1 MSIDSEMPT
10 AEVMEKQQQI
20 ETVYQ
25 EEAATKPQFANV
37 EEAISNEKDLATKH
51 LLEQHESLKLQIAK
65 LKDEVDAQRSSCQ
78 SKNEQLKEKEETI
91 KTHQGKHEILQ
102 RKLEATMEE
111 LGQTKRERDCAK
123 QQLHDYRNQ
132 LAKTQE
138 KLNTRERELDDVK
151 ARLGDAQ
158 REVEA
163 LRIVNDKN
171 GEHNTR
177 IRASAE
183 RAKSTLTKERKDYKK
198 TEHQKAELEK
208 RCKDLRSEL
217 NTKESEWAEQVN
229 KLVTAN
235 REILGKH
242 GRYNNKV
249 PDEKIK
255 ELFDELKFKIGQFTN
270 TYPKQLPEAL
280 EKELDPIW
288 EGFSPNARKFL
299 KNCVLSNLLIE
310 SYIWEWLRTTVF
322 VQNSKVWGGNLGGSL
337 SEMLGRAQ
345 EKINGPEDDP
355 ELYVDYQCW
364 RSSSSSFLARLNNRG
379 YNPESCRPDAK
390 DMIMNFLDWTSGKS
404 SSINHHPRRY
414 GFTFTTKSMVDRF
427 GFLKNEAG
435 AKAPTVDFI
444 VSPALFK
451 RGNNDG
457 AGYQTQTC
465 CIKMDVVCN
474 TSRFLSPNQPPIDTR
489 AVAQKGEDVGL
500 LTKRD
505 VKEENTDEAAIH
517 TYSQPSFTRDVSE
530 PAGEKYGKV
539 VPQQNT
545 PVEPK
550 FEKYARG
557 STPGPKSGTAFGAGV
572 CAKASGPS
580 EKKTQKRKRGND
592 LGEPDGQWR
601 P

>member
-1 MSIDSEMPT
+1 M
-10 AEVMEKQQQI
+10 
-20 ETVYQ
+20 
-25 EEAATKPQFANV
+25 
-37 EEAISNEKDLATKH
+37 
-51 LLEQHESLKLQIAK
+51 
-65 LKDEVDAQRSSCQ
+65 
-78 SKNEQLKEKEETI
+78 
-91 KTHQGKHEILQ
+91 
-102 RKLEATMEE
+102 
-111 LGQTKRERDCAK
+111 
-123 QQLHDYRNQ
+123 
-132 LAKTQE
+132 
-138 KLNTRERELDDVK
+138 
-151 ARLGDAQ
+151 
-158 REVEA
+158 
-163 LRIVNDKN
+163 
-171 GEHNTR
+171 
-177 IRASAE
+177 
-183 RAKSTLTKERKDYKK
+183 
-198 TEHQKAELEK
+198 
-208 RCKDLRSEL
+208 
-217 NTKESEWAEQVN
+217 
-229 KLVTAN
+229 
-235 REILGKH
+235 
-242 GRYNNKV
+242 
-249 PDEKIK
+249 KI
-255 ELFDELKFKIGQFTN
+255 
-270 TYPKQLPEAL
+270 
-280 EKELDPIW
+280 
-288 EGFSPNARKFL
+288 
-299 KNCVLSNLLIE
+299 
-310 SYIWEWLRTTVF
+310 
-322 VQNSKVWGGNLGGSL
+322 
-337 SEMLGRAQ
+337 

-390 DMIMNFLDWTSGKS
+390 DMIMNLSKICDSFDVDKATADAVEIFNYARELDITLRTLKAEFSLDWTSGKS

-580 EKKTQKRKRGND
+580 EKKTQKRKRDND

-601 P
+601 H